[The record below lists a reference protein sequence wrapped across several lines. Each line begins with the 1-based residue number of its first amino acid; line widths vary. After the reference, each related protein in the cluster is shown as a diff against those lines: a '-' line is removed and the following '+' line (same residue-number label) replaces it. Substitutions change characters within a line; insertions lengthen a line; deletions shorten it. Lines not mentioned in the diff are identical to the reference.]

1 MSEREGQPRSRRRV
15 VVVVVVASVLI
26 VGAVASGIWSRV
38 SGPNGEPAWIGVV
51 ETMTSA

>member
-1 MSEREGQPRSRRRV
+1 MSEREGQPRSRTK
-15 VVVVVVASVLI
+15 VVVVVASVLI

-38 SGPNGEPAWIGVV
+38 SVPNGEPAWIGVV